1 MNCLGITISGRRICR
16 TEEARELLEEVVR
29 MKEEKLGAVHPDVGE
44 DRARL
49 QVLLSEGQTTTYKRS
64 RKLVEMLT
72 SARKAFHTSK

>member
-1 MNCLGITISGRRICR
+1 MRVTCR
-16 TEEARELLEEVVR
+16 TEEAKGLLEEVVR
-29 MKEEKLGAVHPDVGE
+29 VKEEKLGAVHPDVNE

-49 QVLLSEGQTTTYKRS
+49 QALLDSEVGHTTTYKKS